1 MLPAEP
7 TLVFV
12 DESFFVVSER
22 QEHRFVQFLVAVR
35 NFDFDTF
42 PWIEVV
48 DDLYTWFV
56 AAFDD
61 YFGEMVADCK
71 HFCHVAASKK
81 VEFDFAKGYPIQMF
95 SERCSYMGMQ

>member
-12 DESFFVVSER
+12 DESFFVASELL
-22 QEHRFVQFLVAVR
+22 EHKFVQFLVAVQD
-35 NFDFDTF
+35 FDYDTF

-48 DDLYTWFV
+48 DDLYTLLV

-81 VEFDFAKGYPIQMF
+81 VEFDFAMGYQIQMF
-95 SERCSYMGMQ
+95 SKKCNHLG

>member
-12 DESFFVVSER
+12 DESFFVVSEL
-22 QEHRFVQFLVAVR
+22 QEHKFVQFLVAEQY
-35 NFDFDTF
+35 FDFDTF
-42 PWIEVV
+42 PLIEVD
-48 DDLYTWFV
+48 DDLHTWFV

-71 HFCHVAASKK
+71 HFCRAAASEK
-81 VEFDFAKGYPIQMF
+81 VEFDFAKEYQV
-95 SERCSYMGMQ
+95 